1 MTTFSWEYLSY
12 YTFDQTW
19 IYREV
24 LLLPVVI
31 AVLWFLWMRAVNATM
46 QDKSLPQAM
55 DIGEAYHEAIIQDAL
70 STDDEGDDEQV
81 TFKKE
86 DLNAKKED

>member
-1 MTTFSWEYLSY
+1 M
-12 YTFDQTW
+12 
-19 IYREV
+19 
-24 LLLPVVI
+24 LLLPILIV
-31 AVLWFLWMRAVNATM
+31 VLWFLWMRVVDSTRK
-46 QDKSLPQAM
+46 DGLPVQGM

-70 STDDEGDDEQV
+70 STDDEGEGDEEV